1 MKPDV
6 QTYKDA
12 PAESWTPDDVMCHP
26 WLTTWDNTKC
36 TKCIEVPEL
45 FGKIDGTC
53 KGAGGSMHI
62 FDPDT
67 NFQGGWALAFE
78 TKTPK
83 KKELSRAFCPSIQM
97 QNHLSVST

>member
-12 PAESWTPDDVMCHP
+12 PTESWAPDDVMRHP

-53 KGAGGSMHI
+53 
-62 FDPDT
+62 
-67 NFQGGWALAFE
+67 
-78 TKTPK
+78 
-83 KKELSRAFCPSIQM
+83 
-97 QNHLSVST
+97 